1 MRKSDVVCSSVEL
14 RDIVGLAMVLKQ
26 TAKPRDH
33 SQDSPIFPSSLGAR
47 TMLYYAIWLLKME

>member
-47 TMLYYAIWLLKME
+47 TMLSDF